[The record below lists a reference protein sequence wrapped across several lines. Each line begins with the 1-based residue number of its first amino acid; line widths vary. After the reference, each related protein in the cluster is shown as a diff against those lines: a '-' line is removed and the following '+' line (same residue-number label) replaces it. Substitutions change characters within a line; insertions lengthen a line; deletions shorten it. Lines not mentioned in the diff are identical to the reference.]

1 MSTIH
6 FTPLWRPQKISWVYP
21 IDSTK
26 TVLET
31 IRSKHAQK
39 FLATVSDFLVAN
51 NFQVSTG
58 TCNPKDYQE
67 FLQLYNERI
76 NARGFESLAT
86 VEWFYAKKK
95 EGKTVEKLFIKQN
108 GVLVGGKIITVID
121 RQVRSS
127 FKASLQ
133 LPIFQKLRNASLGLI
148 LDYLMLEHY
157 IKTKPM
163 LLTAGTSRNLF
174 GVINTIGYL
183 VFKLRIGYLPKVI
196 NPDTTFEQSTPTPNQ
211 PVWFTFL
218 SQTPKINQPLN
229 LFCSG
234 DSSQLPLLTELQ
246 KLTSFEKLES
256 EV

>member
-6 FTPLWRPQKISWVYP
+6 FTPLWRPQKISWIYSVT
-21 IDSTK
+21 SNK
-26 TVLET
+26 SVLEN
-31 IRSKHAQK
+31 IQSKNARK
-39 FLATVSDFLVAN
+39 FLRGIDDFL
-51 NFQVSTG
+51 
-58 TCNPKDYQE
+58 KDNHFEISAGICSRAEYEE
-67 FLQLYNERI
+67 FLQLYNERVD
-76 NARGFESLAT
+76 ARGFESIANLG
-86 VEWFYAKKK
+86 WYKAKER

-121 RQVRSS
+121 GQIRSS

-133 LPIFQKLRNASLGLI
+133 LPIFQKIHNSSLGLI

-157 IKTKPM
+157 IKRNPR
-163 LLTAGTSRNLF
+163 LLTAGSSRNLF
-174 GVINTIGYL
+174 GVINTVGYL
-183 VFKLRIGYLPKVI
+183 IFKLRMGYQPMVI

-234 DSSQLPLLTELQ
+234 DSSEVPLLPELQ
-246 KLTSFEKLES
+246 KLTSFEKLAS